1 MVEISLIRFFSQ
13 LDDLFYLVCWNKT
26 PISTAIIDLCVWLD
40 LMTPVSTAILD
51 LCMAGFD
58 TSLGV
63 KGNSFMV
70 SPEVH
75 VS

>member
-1 MVEISLIRFFSQ
+1 MLVKLYELNWLFGMVEISLIRFFSQ

-51 LCMAGFD
+51 LCVWLD
-58 TSLGV
+58 LIQV
-63 KGNSFMV
+63 LV
-70 SPEVH
+70 
-75 VS
+75 